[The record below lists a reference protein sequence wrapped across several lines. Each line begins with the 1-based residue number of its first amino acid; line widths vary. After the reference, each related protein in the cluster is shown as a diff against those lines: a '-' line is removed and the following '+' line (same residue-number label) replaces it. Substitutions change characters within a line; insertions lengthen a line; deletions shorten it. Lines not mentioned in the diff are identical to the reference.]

1 MTTTQG
7 PRTRTVPEQTRTP
20 RSPAPN
26 PTPRS
31 GADASVAVPRLPRV
45 YVERATLNHHL
56 EGATEG
62 GITLLVAPVGA
73 GKTLGVAGWLRATGR
88 EDETRWVNADR
99 TWTPDRTA
107 ALLDDAAVADDD
119 GNRPLVVVDDAH
131 ELPASTLRLLDER
144 LNQAPDDLR
153 LLLLSRWDLPLS
165 RLVPELLGHFT
176 ILRGDVL
183 RMEDDECAAL
193 ISEHARTDHP
203 EVRRAVTTHA
213 NGWCAA
219 VVLTS
224 RAVAASPDP
233 VAAAQRFAEGDASIA
248 DRLASEVFA
257 TLQPRQRHLLLC
269 VAAEQVVSTD
279 AAAHLTHDPLAADVL
294 AGLETTG
301 LLVTRIPAAPT
312 VPRSRAEGET
322 VAARYRIHPLLI
334 EVVRRRIAAGG
345 VDIAQAQSTV
355 RRAVRLDLARGDSD
369 AALRRLMHLDQPE
382 EAARLLVDEGLTLLM
397 RGQGP
402 LIAAFGRRWSD
413 EVERHP
419 EIWFLLA
426 LERWFSRDAT
436 AAGHWLDRLVQD
448 QGDVEPGDPRSL
460 RLACTRLVRART
472 GAEPVAAA
480 IGYAR
485 RVALAQIDGTAAQ
498 PLMTMLLTELGIA
511 QNWLGELVEA
521 EANLS
526 TAIAMSRSRGLVG
539 LTAVGL
545 SHLAWTVYMQGRESA
560 CATIAQQALDVMAA
574 EDSPPDFVLAR
585 ARLALELARMSDLPR
600 PGPGDPAP
608 ARQVPVHAGDPVTRF
623 WVGVRNGRLALAGGS
638 VAEAEKR
645 LEGSTDLFTMSDHL
659 RVVLI
664 IERGFLASLAGD
676 ERRLRSLEGELEAL
690 GLRGEVAL
698 LQGLRLELTG
708 SRKASA
714 AAYAVAEEEVIYS
727 QPASRALAMAC
738 RAQLL
743 DVLGEPDRA
752 IELLREAATITE
764 VRRNSVPFLGWS
776 RQGTPI
782 ESLLSR
788 LAQRH
793 PTAWILE
800 LAEAGA
806 GKPDVATVFAPTTP
820 TDQELAKATPDGTPL
835 PALSPR
841 EREVLNELARG
852 ATYADIAA
860 HLFVSENTI
869 KTHVS
874 NLYGKLVVTRRSE
887 ALAVARSLHLL

>member
-1 MTTTQG
+1 M
-7 PRTRTVPEQTRTP
+7 
-20 RSPAPN
+20 S
-26 PTPRS
+26 
-31 GADASVAVPRLPRV
+31 
-45 YVERATLNHHL
+45 
-56 EGATEG
+56 
-62 GITLLVAPVGA
+62 
-73 GKTLGVAGWLRATGR
+73 
-88 EDETRWVNADR
+88 
-99 TWTPDRTA
+99 
-107 ALLDDAAVADDD
+107 ALLDEAAGRAPDA
-119 GNRPLVVVDDAH
+119 GIPLVVVDDAH
-131 ELPASTLRLLDER
+131 ALPTSTLRLLDER
-144 LNQAPDDLR
+144 LNQAPDGLR

-183 RMEDDECAAL
+183 RMSDAEAL
-193 ISEHARTDHP
+193 TLITEHARTDHP
-203 EVRRAVTTHA
+203 EVVRAITA
-213 NGWCAA
+213 QAKGWCAA
-219 VVLTS
+219 VVLAS
-224 RAVAASPDP
+224 RAVAASPEP
-233 VAAAQRFAEGDASIA
+233 LAAAQRFARGDATIA

-279 AAAHLTHDPLAADVL
+279 VAAHLTHDPLAADVL
-294 AGLETTG
+294 AGMETTG
-301 LLVTRIPAAPT
+301 LLVTRISADAG
-312 VPRSRAEGET
+312 VPRARRADDT
-322 VAARYRIHPLLI
+322 STSRYRIHPLLI

-345 VDIAQAQSTV
+345 VDVAQARSTV

-369 AALRRLMHLDQPE
+369 AALGRLLHLEQPE
-382 EAARLLVDEGLTLLM
+382 EAARLLVEDGLTLLM

-402 LIAAFGRRWSD
+402 LIATFGRRWSD

-419 EIWFLLA
+419 ELWFLLA
-426 LERWFSRDAT
+426 LERWLSRDAT
-436 AAGHWLDRLVQD
+436 AAGHWLDRVVAEHA
-448 QGDVEPGDPRSL
+448 GAEPEDPCAL
-460 RLACTRLVRART
+460 RLACTRLVRSRM
-472 GAEPVAAA
+472 GGEPVGPA

-485 RVALAQIDGTAAQ
+485 RVVMAQMTGASPQ
-498 PLMTMLLTELGIA
+498 PLMVMLLTELGIG
-511 QNWLGELVEA
+511 QNWLGDLVEA
-521 EANLS
+521 EVNLS
-526 TAIAMSRSRGLVG
+526 TAIAMSRSRGLGG
-539 LTAVGL
+539 LTALGL
-545 SHLAWTVYMQGRESA
+545 SHLAWTVYMQGREGA
-560 CATIAQQALDVMAA
+560 CATIARQALEVMAT
-574 EDSPPDFVLAR
+574 EESPRDFVLAR
-585 ARLALELARMSDLPR
+585 ARLALELAELSDLPWPT
-600 PGPGDPAP
+600 PGEAAATG
-608 ARQVPVHAGDPVTRF
+608 PVLVHDGDPVTRF
-623 WVGVRNGRLALAGGS
+623 WLAVRDARRALAAGS

-645 LEGSTDLFTMSDHL
+645 LEVPTDLFTMSDHL
-659 RVVLI
+659 RVVLA

-676 ERRLRSLEGELEAL
+676 ERALRTLEAELDAL

-698 LQGLRLELTG
+698 LSGLRLELTG

-752 IELLREAATITE
+752 VELLREAATITE
-764 VRRNSVPFLGWS
+764 VRRNAVPFLGWS

-782 ESLLSR
+782 ESLLAR
-788 LAQRH
+788 LARRH
-793 PTAWILE
+793 PTAWIGE

-806 GKPDVATVFAPTTP
+806 GKPDIATVFAPTTP
-820 TDQELAKATPDGTPL
+820 TDQERARATPDGTPL

>member
-1 MTTTQG
+1 M
-7 PRTRTVPEQTRTP
+7 
-20 RSPAPN
+20 
-26 PTPRS
+26 
-31 GADASVAVPRLPRV
+31 DAFAGVPRLPRV
-45 YVERATLNHHL
+45 YVPRASLNRHL
-56 EGATEG
+56 DDATDG

-73 GKTLGVAGWLRATGR
+73 GKTLGVAGWLRAAGPA
-88 EDETRWVNADR
+88 DGARWVNADR
-99 TWTPDRTA
+99 TWTPARMA
-107 ALLDDAAVADDD
+107 ALLDAAATPGPD
-119 GNRPLVVVDDAH
+119 GLRPLVVVDEAH
-131 ELPASTLRLLDER
+131 ELPSSTLRLLDER
-144 LNQAPDDLR
+144 LNQVPDDLR

-183 RMEDDECAAL
+183 RMDDDECATL
-193 ISEHARTDHP
+193 IAEHARTSHAD
-203 EVRRAVTTHA
+203 VLRAVTTHA

-233 VAAAQRFAEGDASIA
+233 LAAAERFARGDASIA

-279 AAAHLTHDPLAADVL
+279 VATHLTHDPLAADVL

-301 LLVTRIPAAPT
+301 LLVSRVPADT
-312 VPRSRAEGET
+312 GVPQARRGDDDP
-322 VAARYRIHPLLI
+322 VATRYRIHPLLI

-355 RRAVRLDLARGDSD
+355 RRAVRLDLARGESD
-369 AALRRLMHLDQPE
+369 AALRRLLHLNQPE
-382 EAARLLVDEGLTLLM
+382 EAARLLVDDGLTLLM
-397 RGQGP
+397 RGQGSQ
-402 LIAAFGRRWSD
+402 IAAFGRRWTD
-413 EVERHP
+413 EVEKHP

-426 LERWFSRDAT
+426 LERWLSRDAT
-436 AAGHWLDRLVQD
+436 AAGHWLDRLVVD
-448 QGDVEPGDPRSL
+448 HAGVGPEDPRSL
-460 RLACTRLVRART
+460 RLACTRLVRARM
-472 GAEPVAAA
+472 GAEPVGSA

-485 RVALAQIDGTAAQ
+485 RVLMAQMSGTTPQ
-498 PLMTMLLTELGIA
+498 PLTVMLLTELGIA
-511 QNWLGELVEA
+511 QNWLGDLVEA
-521 EANLS
+521 EINLS
-526 TAIAMSRSRGLVG
+526 TAIAMSRSRGLSG
-539 LTAVGL
+539 LTALGL

-560 CATIAQQALDVMAA
+560 CLTIAQQAVDLMAT
-574 EDSPPDFVLAR
+574 EDAPRDFVLAR
-585 ARLALELARMSDLPR
+585 ALLARELAGMSDLPW
-600 PGPGDPAP
+600 PEPGDPAP
-608 ARQVPVHAGDPVTRF
+608 AQQVLVHEGDPVTRF
-623 WVGVRNGRLALAGGS
+623 WVGVRNARLALAGGS

-645 LEGSTDLFTMSDHL
+645 LQVPTDLFTMSDHL

-676 ERRLRSLEGELEAL
+676 ERTLRTLEGELEAL

-698 LQGLRLELTG
+698 LAGLRLELTG

-727 QPASRALAMAC
+727 QPATRALAMAC

-743 DVLGEPDRA
+743 DVLGEPDQA
-752 IELLREAATITE
+752 LELLREAATITE
-764 VRRNSVPFLGWS
+764 VRRNAVPFLGWS

-782 ESLLSR
+782 ESLLAR
-788 LAQRH
+788 LAQRY
-793 PTAWILE
+793 PTAWIRE
-800 LAEAGA
+800 LAEAGG

-820 TDQELAKATPDGTPL
+820 TDQERAKASPDGTPL